1 MIAYLQRLGKDGR
14 AAIAAGPDVG
24 TRNATNA
31 RRRDGDSMNPLLQGS
46 RGGVTQGW
54 IMGIITALF
63 LASFLFWVWYAWAG
77 RNRARW
83 EEASRLPFNDGGES

>member
-1 MIAYLQRLGKDGR
+1 MSALFKQ
-14 AAIAAGPDVG
+14 AAG
-24 TRNATNA
+24 
-31 RRRDGDSMNPLLQGS
+31 S
-46 RGGVTQGW
+46 VTQGW